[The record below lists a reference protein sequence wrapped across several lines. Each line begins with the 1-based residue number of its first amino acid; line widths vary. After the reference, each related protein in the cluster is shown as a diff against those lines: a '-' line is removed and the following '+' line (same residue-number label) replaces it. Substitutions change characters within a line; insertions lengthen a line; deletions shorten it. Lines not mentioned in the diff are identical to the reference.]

1 MAPGC
6 PAGPRSGLQSRAG
19 TPPKTPSSSGTP
31 HAVGT
36 SGSALPPFLRIQQL
50 SMQSGW
56 GKALVGM
63 AASPPAAT
71 GLSTGLPPVPFG
83 PCHHASTWLL
93 PCCPALM
100 LCSCPALTLHCPRM
114 GRGAGHHRDIP
125 SHSSSWGSLG
135 SPDPWLAPQPPN
147 PLCLSSAARS
157 QQEFAESHEH
167 SVPQL
172 APAGQGQ
179 KCE

>member
-36 SGSALPPFLRIQQL
+36 SGSALPLFLLIQQL
-50 SMQSGW
+50 STQSRW

-71 GLSTGLPPVPFG
+71 GLSMGLPPVPFG
-83 PCHHASTWLL
+83 ACHHASTWLL
-93 PCCPALM
+93 PCCPAPM
-100 LCSCPALTLHCPRM
+100 LCSCPALILHCPRM
-114 GRGAGHHRDIP
+114 GQGAGHRGDIP
-125 SHSSSWGSLG
+125 VPQQQLG
-135 SPDPWLAPQPPN
+135 QPRQPR
-147 PLCLSSAARS
+147 PVACTTASKP
-157 QQEFAESHEH
+157 
-167 SVPQL
+167 SVPLQRCPL
-172 APAGQGQ
+172 PAGV
-179 KCE
+179 C